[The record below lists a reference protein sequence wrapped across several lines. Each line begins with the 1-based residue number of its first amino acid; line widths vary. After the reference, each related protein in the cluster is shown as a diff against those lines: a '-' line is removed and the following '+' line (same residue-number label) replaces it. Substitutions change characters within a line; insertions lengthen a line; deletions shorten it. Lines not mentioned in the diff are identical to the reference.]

1 MISTEAGTSSNP
13 TGGTVPRDRSRRLA
27 RPKRGDWIQLGC
39 FARGVEAD
47 GESGESAR
55 EGQDER
61 LDQELQLNVAGLRP
75 HRQARIRIQDDGPGI
90 SADHLPRIFDRFYR
104 VDRARTTLRAS
115 DDPDNDPEAEDRRR
129 GTGLGLA
136 IARWIA
142 RTHGGEI
149 AVSSV
154 VGQGSVF
161 EVILPLPD

>member
-1 MISTEAGTSSNP
+1 M
-13 TGGTVPRDRSRRLA
+13 SR
-27 RPKRGDWIQLGC
+27 GC
-39 FARGVEAD
+39 A
-47 GESGESAR
+47 
-55 EGQDER
+55 
-61 LDQELQLNVAGLRP
+61 P

-136 IARWIA
+136 IAHWIA